1 LFEDDFMHFYAHS
14 IHILNFLMA
23 IFLGDPGLAGCPL
36 NSPSPFIPELCILL
50 GRHMQ
55 IVYIHCFV
63 CMSASKINWK
73 LLNQLT

>member
-1 LFEDDFMHFYAHS
+1 MSDFQCDAHT
-14 IHILNFLMA
+14 HTHAHTVLTA
-23 IFLGDPGLAGCPL
+23 IFPGEPGLAGCPL
-36 NSPSPFIPELCILL
+36 NSPSPFIPELFFFL